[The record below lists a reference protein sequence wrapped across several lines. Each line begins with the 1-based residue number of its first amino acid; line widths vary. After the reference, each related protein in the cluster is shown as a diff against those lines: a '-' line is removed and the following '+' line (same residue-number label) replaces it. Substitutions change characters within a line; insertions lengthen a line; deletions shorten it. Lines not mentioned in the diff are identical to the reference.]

1 MLDNPDVLPLPSNV
15 SADDLWLT
23 SPDALLVVE
32 SAGIIKAANPAAHDL
47 FVHPQ
52 GSMPGYS
59 IEQLLPPA
67 ARERHVGLRNSY
79 EKSPHSRSMG
89 AGQRLEGLAGDG
101 RVFPVHVS
109 LSPVRD
115 GSNLT
120 IAAVRDM
127 SDWVDAEH
135 ELEEARRRTN
145 RAEDHER
152 IARGLHDT
160 VIQEIFAA
168 GLALQ
173 ALKGESTDSVAE
185 RLAEIITGLDTTTRS
200 IRSVIFDLSSPV
212 HSSAGLRSRATDL
225 VRDLRDSLNMKP
237 RCHFVGPLD
246 TAVPDDL
253 VEESLAVIRESLTNV
268 ARHAEAK
275 NIDLSITADNWL
287 TIEIVDDGRG
297 LPEKSVRHSGLANL
311 FDRADRRDGTFNA
324 VSAPTGGTVITWSVP
339 LVITD

>member
-1 MLDNPDVLPLPSNV
+1 MSTNPEILPLPTTV

-23 SPDALLVVE
+23 SPDALLIVG
-32 SAGIIKAANPAAHDL
+32 AGGIIEAANPAAHVL
-47 FVHPQ
+47 FSHPQ
-52 GSMPGYS
+52 GSMPGYPV
-59 IEQLLPPA
+59 EQLLPA
-67 ARERHVGLRNSY
+67 SARQRHVSLRTDF
-79 EKSPHSRSMG
+79 ELAPHSRAMG

-101 RVFPVHVS
+101 RIFPVHVS
-109 LSPVRD
+109 LAPLKD
-115 GSNLT
+115 GSGST

-127 SDWVDAEH
+127 TEWRNA
-135 ELEEARRRTN
+135 ELELEGARRRTD

-160 VIQEIFAA
+160 VIQELFAA
-168 GLALQ
+168 GLSLQ
-173 ALKGESTDSVAE
+173 ALKGVSSDPVVE
-185 RLAEIITGLDTTTRS
+185 RLSEIISDLDKTTRS

-212 HSSAGLRSRATDL
+212 HSSEGLRSCATAL
-225 VRDLRDSLNMKP
+225 VADLRESLNMKP

-253 VEESLAVIRESLTNV
+253 VKESLAVIRESLTNV

-311 FDRADRRDGTFNA
+311 FDRADRRDGTFTA
-324 VSAPTGGTVITWSVP
+324 VGAPTGGTVITWSVP